1 LKVILTH
8 ENADFDALAAQLAAS
23 MLYSGAIPLLSRRLN
38 SDVMA
43 FLQLYRE
50 QLPFRSVEQLARRH
64 VTDAIIVDAQSV
76 PSVRGMDATTSYTIV
91 DHHPLRG
98 ERRNGVGY
106 LVEEVGA
113 TTTLLVEQLRERRMA
128 LTPVEATLM
137 LMGIYEDTG
146 SLMYTSTTSRDLRS
160 AAWLLES
167 GASLSVANDF
177 LRRPLDERY
186 QEVYGQLVDNV
197 EWHNRHGQA
206 VLVAVAHLD
215 EYLEELSTLA
225 HKVDDV
231 FDPDASFLLF
241 VFKDQMQ
248 LIARSSSKAVDVGE
262 IARVFGGG
270 GHEAA
275 AAAMIMGSDWEGV
288 KKRLVDELKHRIK
301 PPVTVRQIMSYGVH
315 SLSPEM
321 TVAEA
326 DGYVRRYGHEGFPV
340 VENGQLVGVL
350 TRREIDRAMQHGL
363 GSSSVR
369 NYMHKGNVAV
379 SPSDGVN
386 RVQQIMTDHGVGQ
399 VPVVEDGKVLGIVT
413 RTDLIKLWTS
423 HAQPDRRGEI
433 QEKLRKALPVPLLN
447 LLWQA
452 RDVANKMGHSL
463 YVVGGFVRDL
473 MLGVP
478 NLDLDLVVEGDAVSV
493 ARELAKQLKGRVRSH
508 SRFGT
513 ATILLEGTKG
523 TSLPASLDFVTAR
536 TEFYQHPTALP
547 EVERSSIKQDL
558 YRRDFTINTMA
569 ICLDGDRY
577 GDLLDFY
584 GGERDLR
591 DGLVRVLHI
600 FSFVEDPTRIM
611 RAVRLEQRLGFRLET
626 RTAEL
631 VADALELL
639 NRVSGERL
647 RHELELI
654 LDERAPAVAVRR
666 LGELGVLRGLEP
678 GLEYDNWLA
687 GKLESSVAWHQN
699 QVTAVRPGS
708 EASVVHLEQ
717 NKLLLALL
725 TYRLD
730 KMQLTRFL
738 DRLRFGLEV
747 RKFLREVHQL
757 RSLANRLEKPELKPS
772 RVYRLLDGYSADAAT
787 AFWLALDS
795 EVARQHVRLYLDR
808 LRWVRTLVGGEYL
821 KGLGLR
827 PGPLYGRVL
836 DRLLFARLDGRIH
849 TLHDEQSL
857 ARRLVARLAESDA
870 AEEGQD

>member
-1 LKVILTH
+1 MKVILTH
-8 ENADFDALAAQLAAS
+8 ENADFDSLAAQLAAS
-23 MLYSGAIPLLSRRLN
+23 KLYRGAIPLLSRRLN

-43 FLQLYRE
+43 FLQLYGE
-50 QLPFRSVEQLARRH
+50 QLPYRPVEQLARRH

-76 PSVRGMDATTSYTIV
+76 PSVRGMDATTTYTIV

-98 ERRNGVGY
+98 ERRPGVGY

-113 TTTLLVEQLRERRMA
+113 TTTLLTEQLRERRTP

-146 SLMYTSTTSRDLRS
+146 SLSYTSTTSRDLRS

-167 GASLSVANDF
+167 GASLSVSNDF

-186 QEVYGQLVDNV
+186 QQVYGQLVDNV

-206 VLVAVAHLD
+206 ILVAVAHLD
-215 EYLEELSTLA
+215 DYLEELSTLA

-248 LIARSSSKAVDVGE
+248 LIARSSSKAIDVGE

-275 AAAMIMGSDWEGV
+275 AAAMVVGGNWEEL
-288 KKRLVDELKHRIK
+288 KKRLVEELKHRVK

-321 TVAEA
+321 SLAEA
-326 DGYVRRYGHEGFPV
+326 ESYVRRYGHEGFPV
-340 VENGQLVGVL
+340 VEDGQLVGVL
-350 TRREIDRAMQHGL
+350 TRREIDRAMQHEL
-363 GSSSVR
+363 GSSTVR
-369 NYMHKGNVAV
+369 CYMHKGNVAV

-423 HAQPDRRGEI
+423 HSEPGRRADI
-433 QEKLRKALPVPLLN
+433 QEQLRKALPVPLLN

-452 RDVANKMGHSL
+452 RDIANQMGHSL

-478 NLDLDLVVEGDAVSV
+478 TLDLDLVVEGDAVSV
-493 ARELAKQLKGRVRSH
+493 ARELARQLKGRVRSH

-513 ATILLEGTKG
+513 AKILLEGTEG

-577 GDLLDFY
+577 GELLDYY

-611 RAVRLEQRLGFRLET
+611 RAVRLEQRLGFKLET

-639 NRVSGERL
+639 HRVSGERL

-654 LDERAPAVAVRR
+654 LEERSPALAVRR
-666 LGELGVLRGLEP
+666 LGELGVLRRLEP
-678 GLEYDNWLA
+678 GLEYDEWLA
-687 GKLESSVAWHQN
+687 GKLELSIAWLQN
-699 QVTAVRPGS
+699 QASAADAEAERPAVR
-708 EASVVHLEQ
+708 VEQ
-717 NKLLLALL
+717 KDLLLALL
-725 TYRLD
+725 TYRLE
-730 KMQLTRFL
+730 KAQLDRFL
-738 DRLRFGLEV
+738 SRLRFGLEQ
-747 RKFLREVHQL
+747 RKFLTEVHEL
-757 RSLANRLEKPELKPS
+757 KSLAHRLDKAELKRS
-772 RVYRLLDGYSADAAT
+772 SIYRMLDGYSTMAVT

-795 EVARQHVRLYLDR
+795 EVARQHVRLYLER
-808 LRWVRTLVGGEYL
+808 LRWVRTLLGGEFL
-821 KGLGLR
+821 KDLGVQ

-849 TLHDEQSL
+849 TMQEEETL
-857 ARRLVARLAESDA
+857 ARRLVSRLTETIPAR
-870 AEEGQD
+870 